1 MVRLT
6 RRRRRDDDRP
16 RRGRSRFERPRSG
29 PPVGWA
35 WRARCGRAAG
45 REKRR
50 RTPLK
55 KGPDTF
61 SFLHLFFPDT
71 FSFPPFLST
80 FSFLSERGTLFGTER
95 WVKRTAPALG
105 LESSLNPPGRPPKR
119 TRADGEPE
127 VCSGQN
133 NPACHDS
140 PAQIGFLLPRILFQ
154 VQIEGRSIQ
163 STLPPARCHAR
174 EGSGT
179 SQSVTAPFFA
189 AAKVLPSRE
198 KTGPR

>member
-6 RRRRRDDDRP
+6 GRRRRDDDRP

-61 SFLHLFFPDT
+61 SFPFTVTGGTINLDVNTQTDDQGKLNVNGGVNLSTAGLFVTEDLAN
-71 FSFPPFLST
+71 PPFHTSNKPWILFT
-80 FSFLSERGTLFGTER
+80 WTGAGNGTLSVF
-95 WVKRTAPALG
+95 APANWTINWNAQNLT
-105 LESSLNPPGRPPKR
+105 L
-119 TRADGEPE
+119 TEP
-127 VCSGQN
+127 Q
-133 NPACHDS
+133 
-140 PAQIGFLLPRILFQ
+140 
-154 VQIEGRSIQ
+154 
-163 STLPPARCHAR
+163 
-174 EGSGT
+174 
-179 SQSVTAPFFA
+179 
-189 AAKVLPSRE
+189 
-198 KTGPR
+198 